1 MSIIHILGESAVR
14 SLALALAVA
23 LVLRVLRVEHAHLAK
38 RAWTSVLILA
48 LAMPAL
54 VALHIPSFSFL
65 ALWSTPRIVILPAT
79 RAISAVSTLTLNPPE
94 RSSRSN
100 ASVFTT
106 TPRQSELVAPAVTSN
121 LPVPAA
127 LAGPPQHAPAARH
140 IRWWQIG
147 FAAYLLITAFL
158 LVRVLLGIALAARLW
173 RRAQTFATS
182 ETDLPVRLSLD
193 LRSPAT
199 VGRGILLP
207 LEAIDWDEAALR
219 ATLAHEAQHIREG
232 DFYLQLAATLHHCF
246 FWISPH
252 AWWLRPQLS
261 RLSETICDRAAIASS
276 GDGLG
281 YAQLLVRFATAERT
295 PEGMLAMAQSAGLR
309 ERIERLIADPQLSSA
324 FRHRRGQAIAAGA
337 LLATVAIVAAASV
350 HIIQPATIVL
360 AAPQAPA
367 SPPPPPVAAP
377 PAAAPQ
383 APPAP
388 DAAPDPAPTP
398 APPNAAPAP
407 APAPPAPPMAA
418 PAPAPAPAAPDVVL
432 PAAPPAIDS
441 DVHIASGT
449 GVGVG
454 EGIGLDSSDR
464 PVIQVHPEI
473 HLKTHVVSRDGD
485 KVMVIQGVGP
495 VSPVM
500 DVQALADVQAVATVR
515 PMMILKDGLHVM
527 AVPQV
532 DVNGPIDVHGR
543 RYAIYGPD
551 GDHVVMMHG
560 WSGDSSAFRDERAK
574 HPGGAILFER
584 DGKTYVIDDPAL
596 VKQAEQA
603 YSHVNE
609 LADKQGELGERQG
622 KLGDQQG
629 ELGELQ
635 GKLGELQGE
644 LGEKQAK
651 FGEDFHFE
659 MPQDFDKTVAE
670 LSEGNMKL
678 ALDGEKM
685 TEQQRAALDAQMKET
700 RERFD
705 KEMEQFRA
713 QQPQREEIEKQFR
726 DQTEQIRKQ
735 MEPLIQQMRN
745 QAAKQAKLGALQGEL
760 GRQQAQLGRQQRE
773 ASREAD
779 SKVQSLIDQAV
790 KDGKAKPVQ

>member
-48 LAMPAL
+48 LAMPVL

-65 ALWSTPRIVILPAT
+65 ALWSTPRTVILPA
-79 RAISAVSTLTLNPPE
+79 RPAVSAQNTFALDALH
-94 RSSRSN
+94 RSLRDNS
-100 ASVFTT
+100 AFTVIPKQPAFLAPSVTA
-106 TPRQSELVAPAVTSN
+106 RV
-121 LPVPAA
+121 PVPAA
-127 LAGPPQHAPAARH
+127 LEGRPQTASGRARH
-140 IRWWQIG
+140 LALWQIG
-147 FAAYLLITAFL
+147 FAAYLAITTL
-158 LVRVLLGIALAARLW
+158 LLLRVLLGLSLAVRLW
-173 RRAQTFATS
+173 RRAQPFATS
-182 ETDLPVRLSLD
+182 ETNLPVRLSLS

-199 VGRGILLP
+199 VGHGILLP
-207 LEAIDWDEAALR
+207 LEAIGWDDAALR
-219 ATLAHEAQHIREG
+219 ATLAHEEKHIREG

-276 GDGLG
+276 GDGLS

-309 ERIERLIADPQLSSA
+309 ERIERLITDPQLSSA
-324 FRHRRGQAIAAGA
+324 FRHRRGQAVLAGV

-360 AAPQAPA
+360 AAPQTPV
-367 SPPPPPVAAP
+367 PPPPPSAS

-383 APPAP
+383 TPPAP
-388 DAAPDPAPTP
+388 NAAPA
-398 APPNAAPAP
+398 AAPAP
-407 APAPPAPPMAA
+407 APPKAA
-418 PAPAPAPAAPDVVL
+418 PAPAPAPAAPDLVP
-432 PAAPPAIDS
+432 PAAPPAPSADS
-441 DVHIASGT
+441 DVNVGSGT

-464 PVIQVHPEI
+464 RVIQVHPEI

-485 KVMVIQGVGP
+485 KVLVVQGVGP

-500 DVQALADVQAVATVR
+500 NVQALADVQAMATVR
-515 PMMILKDGLHVM
+515 PMMILKDGMHVM
-527 AVPQV
+527 ALPQV
-532 DVNGPIDVHGR
+532 EVNGPIDVHGGG
-543 RYAIYGPD
+543 YAIYGPD
-551 GDHVVMMHG
+551 GDHTVMMHG

-609 LADKQGELGERQG
+609 LADKQGELGDRQG

-670 LSEGNMKL
+670 LSEGEMKL

-713 QQPQREEIEKQFR
+713 QQPQREELEKQMR

-735 MEPLIQQMRN
+735 MEPLIQQMRD

-760 GRQQAQLGRQQRE
+760 GRQQAALGRQQRE

>member
-1 MSIIHILGESAVR
+1 MSIIHVLGESAVR

-38 RAWTSVLILA
+38 RAWTAVLILA

-65 ALWSTPRIVILPAT
+65 ALWSTPRTVILPA
-79 RAISAVSTLTLNPPE
+79 RPAVSAQNTFALDTLH
-94 RSSRSN
+94 RSSGDSSS
-100 ASVFTT
+100 AFTVIPKQPALLAPSVTA
-106 TPRQSELVAPAVTSN
+106 RV
-121 LPVPAA
+121 PVPAA
-127 LAGPPQHAPAARH
+127 LEGSPQTASGPARH
-140 IRWWQIG
+140 VALWQIG
-147 FAAYLLITAFL
+147 FAAYLAITAL
-158 LVRVLLGIALAARLW
+158 LLLRVLLGLSLAVRLW
-173 RRAQTFATS
+173 RRAQPFATQ
-182 ETDLPVRLSLD
+182 ETDLPVRLSLS

-199 VGRGILLP
+199 VGHGILLP
-207 LEAIDWDEAALR
+207 LEAIGWDDAALR
-219 ATLAHEAQHIREG
+219 ATLAHEEKHIREG

-309 ERIERLIADPQLSSA
+309 ERIERLIADPQLSGA

-367 SPPPPPVAAP
+367 PPPPPPAP

-388 DAAPDPAPTP
+388 DAAPD
-398 APPNAAPAP
+398 AAPAP
-407 APAPPAPPMAA
+407 VPPKAA
-418 PAPAPAPAAPDVVL
+418 PAPAPAPAPPVPDLVP

-441 DVHIASGT
+441 DVHIGSGT
-449 GVGVG
+449 GVG
-454 EGIGLDSSDR
+454 EGIVLDSSDR
-464 PVIQVHPEI
+464 RVIHVHPEI
-473 HLKTHVVSRDGD
+473 HLKPHVVSRDGD
-485 KVMVIQGVGP
+485 KVLVVQGVGP

-500 DVQALADVQAVATVR
+500 DVHALADVQAMATVR
-515 PMMILKDGLHVM
+515 PMMIMKDGLHVM

-532 DVNGPIDVHGR
+532 DVGGPIDVHGR
-543 RYAIYGPD
+543 GYAIYGPD
-551 GDHVVMMHG
+551 GDHTVMMHG

-609 LADKQGELGERQG
+609 LADKQGELGDRQG

-678 ALDGEKM
+678 ALEGEKM
-685 TEQQRAALDAQMKET
+685 TEQQRATLDAQMKET

-713 QQPQREEIEKQFR
+713 QEPQREEIEKQMR

-735 MEPLIQQMRN
+735 MEPLIQQMRD

-760 GRQQAQLGRQQRE
+760 GRQQAALGREQRE

-779 SKVQSLIDQAV
+779 GKVQSLIDQAV
-790 KDGKAKPVQ
+790 RDGKAKPAQ